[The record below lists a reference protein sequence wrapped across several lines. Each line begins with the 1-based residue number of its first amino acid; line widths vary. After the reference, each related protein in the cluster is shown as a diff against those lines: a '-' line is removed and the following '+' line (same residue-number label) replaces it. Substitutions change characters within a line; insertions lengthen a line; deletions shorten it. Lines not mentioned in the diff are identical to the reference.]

1 MPSWSGA
8 SSTVRAGP
16 TVSTCSPTRIV
27 EPGSIKTPI
36 WERSDR
42 EGDAF
47 TQGNNYLTGESVAQ
61 HRTISQDNDRFSL
74 GADYAIADI
83 VGREVVE
90 SRGGTVTTIA
100 LREGLSSSAIIDR
113 IKTGRGV

>member
-1 MPSWSGA
+1 MARKLAIAFAVLALAAGGA
-8 SSTVRAGP
+8 LWWA
-16 TVSTCSPTRIV
+16 
-27 EPGSIKTPI
+27 
-36 WERSDR
+36 W
-42 EGDAF
+42 
-47 TQGNNYLTGESVAQ
+47 N
-61 HRTISQDNDRFSL
+61 SL
-74 GADYAIADI
+74 DVLVKGADYAIADI